1 MGDVLGFVGALYDA
15 PNTASHLQRLS
26 HQYCR
31 SYLADDILHKVDRA
45 SMAVSLEA
53 RSPFL
58 DRELVEFIARL
69 PASYKLEVPFNG
81 KAILKKAMR
90 PRIPAAVID
99 RPKKGFGIPVAAWLK
114 GPLNP
119 MVDDLLSESRLRD
132 AGYLD
137 PLVVRRLI
145 DEHRRNE
152 SNHRKVLWT
161 LLSFELWRE
170 ARGISGRS

>member
-1 MGDVLGFVGALYDA
+1 MSEFF
-15 PNTASHLQRLS
+15 LQYGL
-26 HQYCR
+26 
-31 SYLADDILHKVDRA
+31 
-45 SMAVSLEA
+45 
-53 RSPFL
+53 FL
-58 DRELVEFIARL
+58 LKTVTIVIAIVIVIVFAAAAGR
-69 PASYKLEVPFNG
+69 KGGGEGLEVENLNKKFRDVASALK

-90 PRIPAAVID
+90 PRIPDVAID

-132 AGYLD
+132 AGYLN

-145 DEHRRNE
+145 DEHRSNQA
-152 SNHRKVLWT
+152 NHRKVLWT

-170 ARGISGRS
+170 ARGISGRA